1 MAHCQSIDVV
11 LFASP
16 DVCQRNSLMKV
27 QKEILKWWQASS
39 GKHRT
44 ALLTNSDCVALVT
57 SFNLSNPIGYSI
69 APPELLRLL
78 GY

>member
-1 MAHCQSIDVV
+1 
-11 LFASP
+11 
-16 DVCQRNSLMKV
+16 MKV